1 MYSLFPCF
9 IYPCF
14 IGLLRTER
22 INKTMNELF
31 QILSRLKL
39 VQCQDSLSHSM
50 YLSKND
56 KEPSIKD
63 SLDQLQDSLNDL
75 ARTLDNA
82 R

>member
-1 MYSLFPCF
+1 
-9 IYPCF
+9 
-14 IGLLRTER
+14 
-22 INKTMNELF
+22 MNELF

-50 YLSKND
+50 HLSKDD

-75 ARTLDNA
+75 AKTLDNA